1 MMITS
6 GIHEKAPS
14 ISSDAGVL
22 PLGGHHDGVMKVAVV
37 IAAYD
42 EAGNI
47 GALTERLVQ
56 TLDSLPETSWN
67 LIYVIEGTDGTVD
80 IARGFARQ
88 RTEIEVLYGEQ
99 PSGLGRAFRRG
110 FDAVAADADFIVT
123 MDADLNHQPEE
134 IPRLLECMRENNAD
148 IVVGSR
154 RLQESSEHGTPAWKR
169 ALSQMG
175 NRCMHVFM
183 GMRISD
189 LTSGFRI
196 YKMDA
201 LRQIAFN
208 SAGFAFLPE
217 ILIQGTSR
225 GLKIVEVPISFVFRS
240 SGESKLRIGPT
251 SVSYLRL
258 FFAHFRAT
266 LQDRSPV
273 SKSARRE
280 RSLMRGPK

>member
-1 MMITS
+1 MMKI
-6 GIHEKAPS
+6 
-14 ISSDAGVL
+14 
-22 PLGGHHDGVMKVAVV
+22 AVV

-47 GALTERLVQ
+47 GPLTERLVQ
-56 TLDSLPETSWN
+56 SLDALPDTSWN

-88 RTEIEVLYGEQ
+88 RTEIDILYGEQ

-110 FDAVAADADFIVT
+110 FDAIPAGTDFVVT

-134 IPRLLECMRENNAD
+134 IPCLLACLRESNAD

-169 ALSQMG
+169 ALSHLG
-175 NRCMHVFM
+175 NRCMHIFM
-183 GMRISD
+183 GVRISD

-196 YKMDA
+196 YKAEA

-217 ILIQGTSR
+217 ILILGASR
-225 GLKIVEVPISFVFRS
+225 GLKIVEVPIRFVFRAN
-240 SGESKLRIGPT
+240 GESKLRIGPT

-266 LQDRSPV
+266 LQDGSAT
-273 SKSARRE
+273 SK
-280 RSLMRGPK
+280 